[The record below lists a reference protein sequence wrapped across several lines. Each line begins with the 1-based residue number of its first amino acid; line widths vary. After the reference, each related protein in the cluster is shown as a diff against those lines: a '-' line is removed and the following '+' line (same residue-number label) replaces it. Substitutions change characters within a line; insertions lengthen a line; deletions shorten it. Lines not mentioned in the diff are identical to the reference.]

1 MNSPTKVKARYKPRE
16 RTDDRASQQTI
27 WVSLQMAPSRGR
39 LLHSIVRGFPM
50 SQNRKML
57 KILSFI
63 QVVAAVVAVVMAV
76 GAANGDPAEG
86 FIGQIPA
93 LGACG
98 LHALCGL
105 LTFMSALYGIRGAN
119 RPSSLGA
126 HRGISAIAIVAGILA
141 IVLLGTSAG
150 SPVLP
155 AVIAILGVAA
165 VVLDGR
171 VVKEA
176 DR

>member
-1 MNSPTKVKARYKPRE
+1 
-16 RTDDRASQQTI
+16 
-27 WVSLQMAPSRGR
+27 
-39 LLHSIVRGFPM
+39 M

-63 QVVAAVVAVVMAV
+63 QVVAAVVAVIMAV
-76 GAANGDPAEG
+76 GAANGDPAGG

-98 LHALCGL
+98 LHALCGV
-105 LTFMSALYGIRGAN
+105 LTFTSALYGIRGAN
-119 RPSSLGA
+119 RPSSLGP
-126 HRGISAIAIVAGILA
+126 HRVISALAIVAGILTV
-141 IVLLGTSAG
+141 VLLGTTAG

-155 AVIAILGVAA
+155 AVVAILGIAA
-165 VVLDGR
+165 VVLDGK